1 MTTSFDRVI
10 ALPPPIALG
19 RLEVHPVSLA
29 QALTHILALIES
41 GHGGYVVTPNVDHV
55 CLVEHD
61 DELRRVYANA
71 SLVLTDG
78 KPLVWMARLAG
89 RSVPEKV
96 SGSDVTVPLLH
107 ALAEEYRS
115 VFLLGATAEVC
126 AQLIALLARTI
137 PHLRIAGT
145 ASPMFNPNGDATDF
159 EAVLDA
165 AIETKPDLILFALG
179 SPKQE
184 YALGRYHQRFA
195 PTVGIGV
202 GASFDFLVGVQRR
215 APRWVSNAGFEWL
228 YRLASNPSRLW
239 RRYLVD
245 DRKIVGIAW
254 RQWRD
259 GRNGHD
265 SSGANRAPN
274 LLPPR

>member
-1 MTTSFDRVI
+1 MALDRII
-10 ALPPPIALG
+10 ALPPSIALG

-29 QALTHILALIES
+29 QALEHILGLVES
-41 GHGGYVVTPNVDHV
+41 GRGGYVVTPNVDHV

-61 DELRRVYANA
+61 DELRRVYTNA

-89 RSVPEKV
+89 RTVPEKV
-96 SGSDVTVPLLH
+96 SGSDVTMPLLR
-107 ALAEEYRS
+107 ALAEDGHG
-115 VFLLGATAEVC
+115 VFLLGATATVC
-126 AQLIALLARTI
+126 AQLVALLARTI
-137 PHLRIAGT
+137 PHLRITGT
-145 ASPMFNPNGDATDF
+145 ASPMFNPSGDATDF

-165 AIETKPDLILFALG
+165 AIETRPDLILFALG

-184 YALGRYHQRFA
+184 YALGRYNQRFA
-195 PTVGIGV
+195 PAVGIGV

-215 APRWVSNAGFEWL
+215 APKWVSNAGFEWL

-254 RQWRD
+254 RQWRNR
-259 GRNGHD
+259 RNGHD
-265 SSGANRAPN
+265 SSGAKRAPN
-274 LLPPR
+274 LSPPG